1 MKTEYMNYT
10 VGDEVRYAR
19 TGQFGIVKEVNE
31 ISQKYMIE
39 IDGIEYSVT
48 EEELN

>member
-1 MKTEYMNYT
+1 MEERWMNYT
-10 VGDEVRYAR
+10 VGDEVRYAH

-31 ISQKYMIE
+31 ISQTYMVE
-39 IDGIEYSVT
+39 INGVEYSVT